1 VRAVPTTRTTI
12 GILGAGKLGTV
23 LARLALAAGYRV
35 LLAGS
40 GDPARIALVVEVL
53 APGAVAVTAEQAAAE
68 ADVVVLAVP
77 LGRYRELP
85 VEQLRGK
92 LVLDAMNHWWEVD
105 GPRPDLTDPR
115 TSTSEVVQSFLHG
128 AHVVKAFNH
137 MGYHDLEASARP
149 FRTAVEGSRAAIGI
163 AGPRPWVERGA
174 QLVGALGFDP
184 VVAGDLPTGVAFEPG
199 TEVFGADVGR
209 DTLTRLIDRFP
220 ESDRGREVAAARA
233 TLPARW
239 SRASA

>member
-1 VRAVPTTRTTI
+1 MRAVPDAPVTI

-23 LARLALAAGYRV
+23 LARLAVAAGHRV

-53 APGAVAVTAEQAAAE
+53 VPGAVAVTAEQAAAE

-77 LGRYRELP
+77 LGRYRDLP
-85 VEQLRGK
+85 AERLRGK

-115 TSTSEVVQSFLHG
+115 TSTSEIVQSFLAG

-137 MGYHDLEASARP
+137 MGYHDLEDGARP
-149 FRTAVEGSRAAIGI
+149 PGAPDRKAIGI
-163 AGPRPWVERGA
+163 AGPRPWAERAA
-174 QLVGALGFDP
+174 QVVDGLGFDP
-184 VVAGDLPTGVAFEPG
+184 VVAGDLPAGVAFEPG

-209 DTLTRLIDRFP
+209 DALIRLIERFP
-220 ESDRGREVAAARA
+220 RSDRGREVAAARA
-233 TLPARW
+233 EIPTPR